1 MENDTCE
8 LVELPPGKSVI
19 GSKWVF
25 KVKYKSDGKL
35 ERFKGRLVAKGYLQ
49 RYGIDYDQTWRLI
62 EKYGMTEAKIVSTP
76 TDPSVKLEKDDGIS
90 KGVDPVTYQSMI
102 GSLMYAAT
110 RSDISFAV
118 GVLSKFN
125 SKPNESQMTAGL
137 LTKPLPKGQFEQLR
151 LAMGME
157 KLTQHAH

>member
-1 MENDTCE
+1 
-8 LVELPPGKSVI
+8 
-19 GSKWVF
+19 
-25 KVKYKSDGKL
+25 
-35 ERFKGRLVAKGYLQ
+35 
-49 RYGIDYDQTWRLI
+49 
-62 EKYGMTEAKIVSTP
+62 MTEAKIVSTP

-125 SKPNESQMTAGL
+125 SKPNESH
-137 LTKPLPKGQFEQLR
+137 LTVLFVI
-151 LAMGME
+151 
-157 KLTQHAH
+157 